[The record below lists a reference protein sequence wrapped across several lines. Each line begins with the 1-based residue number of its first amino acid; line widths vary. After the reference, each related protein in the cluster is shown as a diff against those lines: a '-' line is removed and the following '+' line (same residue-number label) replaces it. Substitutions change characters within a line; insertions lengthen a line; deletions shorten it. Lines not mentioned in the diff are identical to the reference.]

1 MPITLKKGFTLVEL
15 LAVIAIVAI
24 LVLIAAPSFMGGKE
38 KAKLALMKSDIKTVE
53 QAVGLHLLEYETL
66 GKSKKHSGFTKE
78 NPDYSNK
85 EKIYDVKGEFKGDIL
100 EGGELYDVSKLISS
114 SLNKTGIF
122 IANDKGKAFYVLG
135 ANPKNELPFEEDE
148 EEIKLP

>member
-1 MPITLKKGFTLVEL
+1 MKKLKKGFTLVEL
-15 LAVIAIVAI
+15 LAVIAILAI
-24 LVLIAAPSFMGGKE
+24 LVLIAAPSFIGGKD
-38 KAKLALMKSDIKTVE
+38 KAQLALIKSDIKTVE
-53 QAVGLHLLEYETL
+53 QEVGLHLLEYETL
-66 GKSKKHSGFTKE
+66 DKSAKHPGFTKE
-78 NPDYSNK
+78 NPPYTSK
-85 EKIYDVKGEFKGDIL
+85 EKVYDVKGEFKNDVNS
-100 EGGELYDVSKLISS
+100 GGQLYDVSRLIDS